1 MSYFNTN
8 FHLTFCIW
16 FVAAIQCGVAN
27 QMNSRIVAGSVVAP
41 NEFPWMAY
49 LRIYFWSG
57 DSAMCG
63 GTVIDGRWILTAAHC
78 TYGAVNISVI
88 LGAHDITVNSNDN
101 FRQEFST
108 RKWITHPSWRYGDVE
123 NDIALIE
130 LPYAASLSSKNRN
143 EINFYLHSMNGVI
156 V

>member
-1 MSYFNTN
+1 M
-8 FHLTFCIW
+8 CISI
-16 FVAAIQCGVAN
+16 FILIVLFLDFTATIQCGVAN

-41 NEFPWMAY
+41 NEFPWMAF

-57 DSAMCG
+57 DSAQCG

-78 TYGAVNISVI
+78 TFGAVNISVS
-88 LGAHDITVNSNDN
+88 LGAHDITSTSNDN

-108 RKWITHPSWRYGDVE
+108 RKWITHPSWSYGDVE

-130 LPYAASLSSKNRN
+130 LPYAASLSSKT
-143 EINFYLHSMNGVI
+143 
-156 V
+156 